1 MTFRTPSLRLPAA
14 LLLGALVLAAGLF
27 LARLWL
33 PEWQGS
39 AVPDEAGFVERY
51 RELARRAGVV
61 LEPGEPRILL
71 ATGTND
77 PSLEDD
83 RIMDRYDPK
92 LHSRGTGRG
101 IRVRIAQEG
110 TLGKDGPTRELSID
124 LSSSGH
130 PRSLQWASRTWERFF
145 SLNDPPPTPEQ
156 VLALTRLLTLPGES
170 LGELQPVTI
179 AGSRWH
185 LAEVGGSRPVEHV
198 QVLSEAGA
206 VVMVTRHLGTLEDG
220 LERVRDLRVFEIL
233 LKVAPSFLRLLA
245 VAGLFV
251 VLLSKGRIDVVNGAI
266 LAALTFL
273 ASLVPGLLGSPRV
286 DELIGSM
293 LAAGAQAVW
302 VFAIWSAGESFLRAA
317 DPSFTTSLDA
327 LRAGRLGPRGG
338 RSLLYGVSLG
348 AAVAGV
354 ELVARAAAMAIPG
367 AWPESFSVRLPAFG
381 IMTNPFGQGI
391 SLAGALIVVIA
402 VVRRLVPPRW
412 VPSASILAGALLLG
426 PLRIHPFP
434 LELGGNLLVIAPL
447 VLLGRRFG
455 LTTLLTA
462 SITSFL
468 LPAAAF
474 SAWNL
479 YWLPGTFAAT
489 AGSSAALLI
498 LGLVGLR
505 RPEQVEM
512 ERLKPPPFIRRL
524 EEERRIKY
532 EMDLLARIQV
542 GLLPTRL
549 PQIEGWE
556 IAARSLLATEAGGDL
571 YDFLRDDA
579 GRLWIAAG
587 DVAGHGYSCAIVH
600 AMTTAA
606 LASLVSPER
615 TPAEVLREVD
625 RVIRRAAHRNFASL
639 VLLRLNPETGD
650 ALLSNAGHPYPL
662 ALSGGQVSEIEVPG
676 LPLGQG
682 PDRRYEN
689 TVVHI
694 PPGGVLVFCSDGLF
708 EAVDWSA
715 SPYGFERP
723 QEVLRTLEHRSA
735 EEIVDTLLADWKR
748 HLRSEE
754 PPDDTTVVVIK
765 RTAPVR

>member
-1 MTFRTPSLRLPAA
+1 MTSRTPLLRLPAA
-14 LLLGALVLAAGLF
+14 LLLGALVFVLGLV

-39 AVPDEAGFVERY
+39 AVPGEAGFVERY
-51 RELARRAGVV
+51 RALARQGGVG
-61 LEPGEPRILL
+61 LSPGEPRILL
-71 ATGTND
+71 ATGFGD
-77 PSLEDD
+77 SSLEDD
-83 RIMDRYDPK
+83 RTMDRYDPK

-110 TLGKDGPTRELSID
+110 TLGRGGPTRELSID
-124 LSSSGH
+124 LSPAGH
-130 PRSLQWASRTWERFF
+130 PRSLQWADRSWARFG
-145 SLNDPPPTPEQ
+145 SLNEPPATTEQ
-156 VLALTRLLTLPGES
+156 VLSLTRLLILPGES
-170 LGELQPVTI
+170 LGELQPVTF
-179 AGSRWH
+179 AGNRGY
-185 LAEVGGSRPVEHV
+185 LAEVAGSQPVEHV
-198 QVLSEAGA
+198 QVLVQPGGS
-206 VVMVTRHLGTLEDG
+206 VIVTRHLGTLEDG
-220 LERVRDLRVFEIL
+220 VERIRGFRFFEML
-233 LKVAPSFLRLLA
+233 LKVAPPFLRFLA

-251 VLLSKGRIDVVNGAI
+251 VLVSKGRIDVVNGAI
-266 LAALTFL
+266 LAALTFV
-273 ASLVPGLLGSPRV
+273 ASLVPGLLGSPSV
-286 DELIGSM
+286 GDLIGSM
-293 LAAGAQAVW
+293 LAAGAKAVW

-317 DPSFTTSLDA
+317 DPGFTTSLDA

-354 ELVARAAAMAIPG
+354 ELAARAVAAVIPG
-367 AWPESFSVRLPAFG
+367 AWPESFSVRLPAFS
-381 IMTNPFGQGI
+381 ITSNPFGQGI

-402 VVRRLVPPRW
+402 VVRRLVPPRR
-412 VPSASILAGALLLG
+412 VPAVSILAGALLLG
-426 PLRIHPFP
+426 PLHLHPFP
-434 LELGGNLLVIAPL
+434 LELAGNLAVIAPL
-447 VLLGRRFG
+447 VLLGKRFG

-462 SITSFL
+462 SIASFL

-479 YWLPGTFAAT
+479 SWLPGTFAAT
-489 AGSSAALLI
+489 AGSSAVLLAF
-498 LGLVGLR
+498 GLAGLR
-505 RPEQVEM
+505 RPERVEL

-524 EEERRIKY
+524 EEERRIQY

-542 GLLPTRL
+542 GLLPTDL
-549 PQIEGWE
+549 PRIEGWE

-579 GRLWIAAG
+579 GRLWLAAG
-587 DVAGHGYSCAIVH
+587 DVAGHGYSCAIIH

-615 TPAEVLREVD
+615 TPAQVLQEVD

-639 VLLRLNPETGD
+639 ALLRLDPGTGEG
-650 ALLSNAGHPYPL
+650 LLSNAGHPYPL
-662 ALSGGQVSEIEVPG
+662 ALSAGQVSEIEAPG

-682 PDRRYEN
+682 PARRYEDIA
-689 TVVHI
+689 VQV
-694 PPGGVLVFCSDGLF
+694 PPGGILVFCSDGLF

-723 QEVLRTLEHRSA
+723 QEVIRTLEHRSA
-735 EEIVDTLLADWKR
+735 AEIVDILLADWKR

-754 PPDDTTVVVIK
+754 PPDDTTVVVVK
-765 RTAPVR
+765 RLPVR

>member
-1 MTFRTPSLRLPAA
+1 MTSRTPLLRLPAA
-14 LLLGALVLAAGLF
+14 LLLGALVLAGGLA

-39 AVPDEAGFVERY
+39 AVPGEAGFVERY
-51 RELARRAGVV
+51 RELARRAGVA
-61 LEPGEPRILL
+61 LEPGEPRIVL
-71 ATGTND
+71 ATGSND
-77 PSLEDD
+77 GLIEDD
-83 RIMDRYDPK
+83 RAMDRYDPK
-92 LHSRGTGRG
+92 LHNRGMGRG

-110 TLGKDGPTRELSID
+110 TLGEEGPTKELSID
-124 LSSSGH
+124 LSSASR
-130 PRSLQWASRTWERFF
+130 PRALQWADRSWTRFIP
-145 SLNDPPPTPEQ
+145 LNDPPATPEQ
-156 VLALTRLLTLPGES
+156 VLALTRLLILPGES
-170 LGELQPVTI
+170 LGELVPMTI
-179 AGSRWH
+179 AGSRGY
-185 LAEVGGSRPVEHV
+185 LAEVGGSQPAEHV
-198 QVLSEAGA
+198 QALAQPGGIVS
-206 VVMVTRHLGTLEDG
+206 VTRHLGTLEDG
-220 LERVRDLRVFEIL
+220 LERVREFRFAELFWKI
-233 LKVAPSFLRLLA
+233 APSILRLLA
-245 VAGLFV
+245 VAGLFL
-251 VLLSKGRIDVVNGAI
+251 VLVSKGRIDVVNGAI
-266 LAALTFL
+266 LAALTFV
-273 ASLVPGLLGSPRV
+273 ASLVPGLLGSPTTG
-286 DELIGSM
+286 ELIGSM
-293 LAAGAQAVW
+293 LGAGAQAAW

-317 DPSFTTSLDA
+317 DPGFTTSLDA

-354 ELVARAAAMAIPG
+354 ELAARAVAIAAPG
-367 AWPESFSVRLPAFG
+367 AWPESFSVRLPAFSASS
-381 IMTNPFGQGI
+381 NPFGQGI

-402 VVRRLVPPRW
+402 VVRRLVPARW
-412 VPSASILAGALLLG
+412 VPAVSILACSFLLG

-434 LELGGNLLVIAPL
+434 LELAGNLAVIAPL
-447 VLLGRRFG
+447 LLLGKQFG
-455 LTTLLTA
+455 MTTLLTA
-462 SITSFL
+462 SITSYL
-468 LPAAAF
+468 LPAAAY

-479 YWLPGTFAAT
+479 EWLPGTFAAT
-489 AGSSAALLI
+489 AGSSALL
-498 LGLVGLR
+498 LVMGLVGLR
-505 RPEQVEM
+505 RPEQVEL

-542 GLLPTRL
+542 GLLPVGV
-549 PQIEGWE
+549 PEIEGWE

-587 DVAGHGYSCAIVH
+587 DVAGHGYSCAIIH

-615 TPAEVLREVD
+615 TPAQVLQEVD

-639 VLLRLNPETGD
+639 VLLRLDPETGE

-682 PDRRYEN
+682 PARRYEDL
-689 TVVHI
+689 TVQV
-694 PPGGVLVFCSDGLF
+694 PLGGILVFCSDGLF

-715 SPYGFERP
+715 SPYGFDRP

-735 EEIVDTLLADWKR
+735 AEIVDILLADWKR

-754 PPDDTTVVVIK
+754 PPDDTTVVVVK
-765 RTAPVR
+765 RMPVR